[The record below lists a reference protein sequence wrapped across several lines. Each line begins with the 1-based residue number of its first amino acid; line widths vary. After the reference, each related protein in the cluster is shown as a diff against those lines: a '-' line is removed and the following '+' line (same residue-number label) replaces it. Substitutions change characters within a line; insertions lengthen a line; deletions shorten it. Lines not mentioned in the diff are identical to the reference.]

1 MTFMTFKHFIAFS
14 LAAVVATTAYF
25 SGLVATENLI
35 GSVITAAVIL
45 GLMGGDEHSITFRGK
60 SIGMPMGIAVGITLG
75 AVFAVSVSTTLDT
88 LSKLA

>member
-1 MTFMTFKHFIAFS
+1 MTLKHFIAFA
-14 LAAVVATTAYF
+14 LAAVVATIAYF
-25 SGLVATENLI
+25 SGLVATENLV

-45 GLMGGDEHSITFRGK
+45 GLMGDADLSFGNKRL
-60 SIGMPMGIAVGITLG
+60 GMSMGIAVGITLG